1 MSNDY
6 FKAQGW
12 FKTYALN
19 SQDSRGVF
27 EQLVK
32 EDEEAFRLASAES
45 DKLKEELNKDLG
57 PGTIKYGSEI
67 PQPSQRPDVI
77 EIDAINAFMKRNPAA
92 EGGEIRQNFGDG
104 TPTKRADGQYTMRLY
119 DPIKGGSNKITYV
132 GSEKKLLGILKKH
145 NEDALKRKENRT
157 ITNLSKA
164 EEKIVLEWGKN
175 KGKGKWSNKKIFQE
189 FKNSDPSTR
198 YKIRLGENTGLGGG
212 NIKGSVKALTTEQQ
226 KLWDATMADEF
237 GKWEDYNPTLN
248 DDGSIKTNRRGN
260 WLQDYPRRKEIFNK
274 TKGLL
279 TIDEL
284 SDYLSKKLGQKISR
298 TKIYGRFGNKEKTAL
313 ANYLDE
319 NLYVDTFGSIKG
331 GEDVGGSMRYFKKPT
346 DTQINQIKKQNL
358 TGDIRVNTLSK
369 DTYDNVIKLDKAFR
383 NIYTTGNVPDIK
395 EVLEKFPNMGKQ
407 RAGYATIKLAQIY
420 NGHKFRNNPPGIRVN
435 KIAAKKMQAT
445 LERFPFGHPYRQG
458 IYNTAMQ
465 TIDEGLGQT
474 SGTFDN
480 LKKKAR
486 AILNDAGIDVYD
498 PKMGKNA
505 FGFNIDEFAGITG
518 TSKTK
523 NMAVSQFVNIM
534 EGRLNTVTLANFQ
547 GQLSTARRLV
557 EEAKAK
563 GPEAYR
569 KVLKEQMEKINTRA
583 ANLEAEHGIKL
594 ARLERPV
601 DIKNMSKDEVKRLK
615 NIKLGTGENL
625 YDRLVKDAKTSG
637 YSINIPEGSLTI
649 QELTDPNNARAREL
663 IALVGCPNF
672 KGKQAFSEGGRTGF
686 SEGGDCFDKGQK
698 LINSGM
704 KGASRASLKNLAR
717 IGPMLLKAGSATM
730 SGLILPEAVIVG
742 LETAARVG
750 MGDTPSEAI
759 LRATDYLT
767 PDSFFG
773 NYMQKADLMKV
784 ERTLGKDVANIA
796 AQSFDRT
803 NQLDEINKLEEKLKN
818 LEAMTESGDFGYVG
832 DLTNQINMTKN
843 QIKEKKD
850 KLKNTAQIGQES
862 RDFYTQQAL
871 DNAYDASMA
880 KSKFAEKKLVDSQ
893 SEDPRIN
900 APQALQD
907 MKSQEQLNKNIS
919 TRIPLTGSK
928 AETAFLNASQ
938 LPMGPRMPS
947 EIDLIAAAA
956 NKKFK
961 DMGSNKRVTSQDLK
975 LNQDQKQM
983 FKDASIEELV
993 EMGIPLEAILGFNIA
1008 QPVERTGP
1016 GYMTN
1021 YKPLNEFGSQERTV
1035 LYPNN
1040 RGTLAE
1046 GGITGLRSKYEY
1058 KK

>member
-12 FKTYALN
+12 FKNYAR
-19 SQDSRGVF
+19 SSEDSRGMF
-27 EQLVK
+27 QRLVK

-45 DKLKEELNKDLG
+45 DKIKNMMNNKFG
-57 PGTIKYGSEI
+57 SGTMKYGSELPPI
-67 PQPSQRPDVI
+67 QNPFKDF
-77 EIDAINAFMKRNPAA
+77 EARNPAA

-119 DPIKGGSNKITYV
+119 DPVKGGANKITYV

-145 NEDALKRKENRT
+145 NEDALKRKENRAM
-157 ITNLSKA
+157 TNLSKA

-189 FKNSDPSTR
+189 FKNSDASTR
-198 YKIRLGENTGLGGG
+198 YRIKLGENTG
-212 NIKGSVKALTTEQQ
+212 KGFTSVKGAVKPLTTEQQ
-226 KLWDATMADEF
+226 KLWDATMSDEF
-237 GKWEDYNPTLN
+237 GKWEDYNPILN
-248 DDGSIKTNRRGN
+248 DDGSYKTNRRGN
-260 WLQDYPRRKEIFNK
+260 WLQDYPRKKEIFNQ

-279 TIDEL
+279 TEDEL
-284 SDYLSKKLGQKISR
+284 ADYLSKKLGQKISK
-298 TKIYGRFGNKEKTAL
+298 TKVYGRFGNKEKTAL
-313 ANYLDE
+313 AKYLDD
-319 NLYVDTFGSIKG
+319 NLFVDSFGSIDSIGTGSG
-331 GEDVGGSMRYFKKPT
+331 GGKLRYFKKPT

-358 TGDIRVNTLSK
+358 AGDIRVNTLSK

-383 NIYTTGNVPDIK
+383 NIYTAGNVPDID

-407 RAGYATIKLAQIY
+407 RAGYATIKLSQIY

-486 AILNDAGIDVYD
+486 TILDKAGIDVYD

-523 NMAVSQFVNIM
+523 NMAVSQFVNIL

-547 GQLSTARRLV
+547 GQLSKARQAV
-557 EEAKAK
+557 EAAK
-563 GPEAYR
+563 GTSRYNS
-569 KVLKEQMEKINTRA
+569 VLKEQMEKVNTRA
-583 ANLEAEHGIKL
+583 ASLEAEHGIKL
-594 ARLERPV
+594 ARLERPA
-601 DIKNMSKDEVKRLK
+601 DINNMSKDEVKRLK
-615 NIKLGTGENL
+615 NIKLGTDENL
-625 YDRLVKDAKTSG
+625 YQRLVKDVKASG
-637 YSINIPEGSLTI
+637 YSIKVPEGSLTI
-649 QELTDPNNARAREL
+649 QEFTDPNNARAREL

-672 KGKQAFSEGGRTGF
+672 KGKQAFAEGGRTGF

-704 KGASRASLKNLAR
+704 KGASPAALKNLAKL
-717 IGPMLLKAGSATM
+717 GPMLLKAGSAVM
-730 SGLILPEAVIVG
+730 SGLIAPEALIVG

-750 MGDTPSEAI
+750 YGDTPSEAI

-773 NYMQKADLMKV
+773 DFMQKADLMKI
-784 ERTLGKDVANIA
+784 ERTLGNDVKNIA

-803 NQLDEINKLEEKLKN
+803 NQSDKINKLEEKLKN

-832 DLTNQINMTKN
+832 DLTNQINMTKD
-843 QIKEKKD
+843 QIKQEKN
-850 KLKNTAQIGQES
+850 KLKNTTQIGQES

-880 KSKFAEKKLVDSQ
+880 KSKFAASQLVNSQ
-893 SEDPRIN
+893 SENPRLSAAQN
-900 APQALQD
+900 MQD
-907 MKSQEQLNKNIS
+907 MKSQEQLNKGLSIRS
-919 TRIPLTGSK
+919 PLTGSK
-928 AETAFLNASQ
+928 AETAFLNLSQ
-938 LPMGPRMPS
+938 LPTGPRMPS
-947 EIDLIAAAA
+947 EIDMLAANV

-961 DMGSNKRVTSQDLK
+961 DSGSNLKVTSQDLK
-975 LNQDQKQM
+975 FNQDRKQM
-983 FKDASIEELV
+983 FKDASIEELIN
-993 EMGIPLEAILGFNIA
+993 MGLPLEAILGFNIA

-1021 YKPLNEFGSQERTV
+1021 YKPLNRFGSQERPV